1 MEELSTQN
9 FFEKHCF
16 EIDVM
21 TSKVLKESS
30 IRKAIGEA
38 VADGQVSV
46 SVADPRSA
54 DAYLIAV
61 SDQFEIMT
69 GAFHSCKERGSKR
82 KIFKHI

>member
-1 MEELSTQN
+1 
-9 FFEKHCF
+9 
-16 EIDVM
+16 M
-21 TSKVLKESS
+21 TSKVLKESL

-69 GAFHSCKERGSKR
+69 GANQTVAKKEDRDERFKQMN
-82 KIFKHI
+82 IF